1 MNQCSFCCLI
11 GFSVLSIILVYCG
24 ALYWWV
30 VEKILCATRTL
41 LSMGSPKSTQYLY
54 SIEMHKNSIE
64 YFLFYIIIVKG
75 YLLCRKY
82 FFSSLKLY
90 GLCEELA
97 IRLKYDGNNRKN
109 IGSDSTW
116 WLLPFGVIEMMMTSA
131 WGGCASAQ
139 GWQLQQDAINVSLKG
154 GHSQQRIFPLQFLW
168 KEELTWSLRKY
179 RYVTP

>member
-1 MNQCSFCCLI
+1 MVLCIDGSLRKSYVPHGRSCLWVLQNPRNI
-11 GFSVLSIILVYCG
+11 CKVLKCIRIQWNIFLCENLSII
-24 ALYWWV
+24 
-30 VEKILCATRTL
+30 
-41 LSMGSPKSTQYLY
+41 
-54 SIEMHKNSIE
+54 
-64 YFLFYIIIVKG
+64 VKR

-82 FFSSLKLY
+82 FFSLLKLY

-179 RYVTP
+179 KYVTA

>member
-1 MNQCSFCCLI
+1 MLCIDGSLRKSYVPHGRSCLW
-11 GFSVLSIILVYCG
+11 VLQNPRNICKVLKCTRIQLN
-24 ALYWWV
+24 
-30 VEKILCATRTL
+30 IFLCEHL
-41 LSMGSPKSTQYLY
+41 
-54 SIEMHKNSIE
+54 
-64 YFLFYIIIVKG
+64 YIIIVKG

-109 IGSDSTW
+109 IWSDSTW
-116 WLLPFGVIEMMMTSA
+116 WLLPFVIEMMMTSA

-154 GHSQQRIFPLQFLW
+154 GHSKQRIFLLQFLW

-179 RYVTP
+179 KYVTA